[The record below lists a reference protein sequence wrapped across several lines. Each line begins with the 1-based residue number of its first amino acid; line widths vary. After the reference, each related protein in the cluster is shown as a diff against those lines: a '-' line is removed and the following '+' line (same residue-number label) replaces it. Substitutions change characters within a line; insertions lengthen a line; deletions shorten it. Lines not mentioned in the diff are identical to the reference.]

1 MSLASMID
9 LIFLEDDPVLGAELA
24 EFLSEIGYRVTFVT
38 TLAEFEAAFVPGRHR
53 LAVVDVGLPDG
64 CGFSLIQRLRES
76 GDRLGV
82 VVFSARSTTLDKI
95 EGLGIGADHYL
106 AKGCDLAELSAT
118 LEALCRRLD
127 LTASEPPWRLELG
140 PRRLFL
146 PDGTAVSLSQQ
157 DLLVLRCLME
167 APGESISRRQII
179 QALGGDYM
187 SYDQRRLDT
196 QMRRLR
202 RKVLDSG
209 GQALPVNTVRNS
221 GYCFYAETQV
231 RA

>member
-1 MSLASMID
+1 MID
-9 LIFLEDDPVLGAELA
+9 LIFLEDDPILGAELT
-24 EFLSEIGYRVTFVT
+24 EFLTEIGYRVTFVT
-38 TLAEFEAAFVPGRHR
+38 TLAEFDAAFEPGRQR
-53 LAVVDVGLPDG
+53 LAVIDVGLPDG
-64 CGFSLIQRLRES
+64 CGLSVIQRLRQS

-106 AKGCDLAELSAT
+106 GKGCDLAELSAT
-118 LEALCRRLD
+118 LEALCRRLE
-127 LTASEPPWRLELG
+127 LTNNDAPWRLELG

-202 RKVLDSG
+202 RKVLESG

>member
-9 LIFLEDDPVLGAELA
+9 LIFLEDDPVLGSELA
-24 EFLSEIGYRVTFVT
+24 EFLAEIGYRVTFVT
-38 TLAEFEAAFVPGRHR
+38 TLAEFETAFVPGVHR
-53 LAVVDVGLPDG
+53 LAMIDVGLPDG
-64 CGFSLIQRLRES
+64 SGFSLIQRLRES
-76 GDRLGV
+76 GDRLGI

-118 LEALCRRLD
+118 LEALCRRLE
-127 LTASEPPWRLELG
+127 LTADQAAWRLELG

-167 APGESISRRQII
+167 APGKSISRRQII

-202 RKVLDSG
+202 RKVLESG